1 MAKQRAV
8 FALAPL
14 ALLLAPACHAD
25 WKFVPS
31 VQATE
36 TYTDNVNYASGAAA
50 RSEWV
55 TEVAPGFGLS
65 NQGRRF
71 QFDMN
76 YRLRYFDRSGSSADN
91 IDRTQSLLDAR
102 LYAELLDDLL
112 YFDGNAS
119 IAQHAVSQFGPRPTD
134 GDFGSANHAE
144 VRTYRASPYL
154 KHRFGATADM
164 QLRYTIDAVDSDRR
178 GLGDTK
184 GQSLAFDLA
193 SGSNFGTFG
202 WTLRAYHQVL
212 DNEVMPDESTSN
224 ASLGLRYP
232 FGRTFALTATAGYD
246 KYDYDSL
253 GGDTGG
259 RAWTA
264 GFTWTPSSRTRVDAS
279 LGRRYYGDSYYLAAN
294 YRTRR
299 TSWTLNYDDSVT
311 TTRAQF
317 LLPSTVDTAALL
329 DSLFAASVPDP
340 VARRRAVDAYMLAAG
355 LPPSLVD
362 SINYFSNRHFLQKQL
377 QATAAYRTARSNLL
391 LSVFAVRRTALSTVD
406 ADSALLGPRSLTLN
420 DATRQSGAT
429 AMWNLRL
436 NQRNFLTASL
446 NSIRVESESGGI
458 AATHKTARLAMTR
471 RFSRKL
477 SGVLELRHTV
487 GPASDGLD
495 DYRANAVSASLNMQL

>member
-25 WKFVPS
+25 WKFAPS
-31 VQATE
+31 VQLTE

-50 RSEWV
+50 RSAWV
-55 TEVAPGFGLS
+55 TEAAPGFALS
-65 NQGRRF
+65 NHGRRF
-71 QFDMN
+71 LFDMN
-76 YRLRYFDRSGSSADN
+76 YRLRYFNRSGSTGDDA
-91 IDRTQSLLDAR
+91 DRTQSQLGAN
-102 LYAELLDDLL
+102 LYAELLADLL

-119 IAQHAVSQFGPRPTD
+119 ISQHAVSQFGPLPTD
-134 GDFGSANHAE
+134 SDFGSDNHAE

-164 QLRYTIDAVDSDRR
+164 QLRYMIDSVDTGRP
-178 GLGDTK
+178 GLDNTD

-193 SGSNFGTFG
+193 SGSNFSTFG
-202 WTLRAYHQVL
+202 WTLKAYHQVV
-212 DNEVMPDESTSN
+212 DNDLMPEQSTST

-246 KYDYDSL
+246 KYDYQAL
-253 GGDTGG
+253 GGETGG
-259 RAWTA
+259 RAWSA
-264 GFTWTPSSRTRVDAS
+264 GFTWAPSSRTRVDAS
-279 LGRRYYGDSYYLAAN
+279 LGRRYYGDSYYLAAS

-299 TSWTLNYDDSVT
+299 TAWTVNYDDAVT

-340 VARRRAVDAYMLAAG
+340 VERRRAIDAYMRAAG
-355 LPPSLVD
+355 LPPSLAD
-362 SINYFSNRHFLQKQL
+362 SVNYFSNRHFLQKNL

-391 LSVFAVRRTALSTVD
+391 VSLFALRRTALSTVD

-420 DATRQSGAT
+420 DATRQAGAT
-429 AMWNLRL
+429 AMWNLKL
-436 NQRNFLTASL
+436 NPRNFLTASL
-446 NSIRVESESGGI
+446 NTVRVRSESTGI
-458 AATHKTARLAMTR
+458 ASTHKVARLSMTR
-471 RFSRKL
+471 RFDRKTT
-477 SGVLELRHTV
+477 GVLELRHMA
-487 GPASDGLD
+487 GPASERLDG
-495 DYRANAVSASLNMQL
+495 YRANAVSASLNMQL